1 MYADLKTQ
9 EWVFS
14 ADLTAPAK
22 LVLFALIYHANK
34 DTGLTFPSQE
44 TIAAKTSLT
53 RPTVCK
59 ALKALDARGLIK
71 RVKSAGRS
79 VTYHLLCIR
88 DGSPPKSQIGA
99 IGDRKAQDVQTR
111 LASDV
116 NELDSSSQRDYHQMS
131 TSLTAD
137 VKEVHVIFL

>member
-59 ALKALDARGLIK
+59 ALKALDA
-71 RVKSAGRS
+71 S
-79 VTYHLLCIR
+79 VH
-88 DGSPPKSQIGA
+88 G
-99 IGDRKAQDVQTR
+99 V
-111 LASDV
+111 
-116 NELDSSSQRDYHQMS
+116 
-131 TSLTAD
+131 
-137 VKEVHVIFL
+137 